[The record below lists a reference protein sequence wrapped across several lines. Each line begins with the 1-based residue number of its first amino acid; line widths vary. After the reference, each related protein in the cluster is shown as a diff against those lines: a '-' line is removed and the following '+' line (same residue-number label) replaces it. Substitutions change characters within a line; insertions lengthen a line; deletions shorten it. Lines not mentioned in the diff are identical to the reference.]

1 MIKRFD
7 YGALYRGDKE
17 PRGST
22 CENTASVHAFAEQK
36 SKETIDL
43 EDYSQE
49 LRDAKLHEER
59 LESKRRM
66 LTEEH
71 STAQSLAEE
80 IRSKEE
86 II

>member
-1 MIKRFD
+1 M
-7 YGALYRGDKE
+7 
-17 PRGST
+17 
-22 CENTASVHAFAEQK
+22 
-36 SKETIDL
+36 